1 MKISNE
7 TKIGV
12 LAVISIVLLIIGFN
26 FLKGKSVFKTGN
38 FIYANFTNT
47 KGILVSNPVLANGY
61 RIGTVYEIVENDK
74 SLQSIKVAIK
84 LKKEYNIPS
93 DSYAMIEANPL
104 GVTSIVIKL
113 GSSKSLLTH
122 NSTIT
127 TKENEGLITQLSNT
141 ITPTVD
147 QVKNTFHTLDSTLK
161 NINSILDA
169 TTKNNLQ
176 VTVANINKLTASLLV
191 SSANIEKMLVAQSG
205 SIAQTMDNVN
215 SFSKNL
221 ADNNSKITN
230 TIQNLE
236 TATGKLANSNIDN
249 AVNSLQQAVDKM
261 NTTLTKLNSSEGSL
275 GLLLN
280 DKTLYNNLT
289 NTVRSANIL
298 IDDLK
303 THPKR
308 YVNISVFGKKDKST
322 PLKAPL
328 SETKQ

>member
-1 MKISNE
+1 
-7 TKIGV
+7 
-12 LAVISIVLLIIGFN
+12 
-26 FLKGKSVFKTGN
+26 
-38 FIYANFTNT
+38 
-47 KGILVSNPVLANGY
+47 
-61 RIGTVYEIVENDK
+61 
-74 SLQSIKVAIK
+74 
-84 LKKEYNIPS
+84 
-93 DSYAMIEANPL
+93 
-104 GVTSIVIKL
+104 
-113 GSSKSLLTH
+113 SSKSLLTH